1 MNVCV
6 NVLASVC
13 LFEEALANEW
23 VGLQRIKAD
32 NPAEYQQIVNLPGG
46 FSKTLTGP
54 LPGNVNVYTTGNIGP
69 TSTGQHLDVK
79 QVGGG
84 RFDLTELDDYIEV
97 DDKDHGTVS
106 LSQLRQLTNNV
117 GDSFDEHVARGS
129 HGIDVGTYEGTEV
142 YVKNG
147 AEHVSNYETE
157 HGTLTTIRLPK
168 WSTITLSC
176 MVQDNITKQSNG
188 H

>member
-1 MNVCV
+1 MDPQ
-6 NVLASVC
+6 STTR
-13 LFEEALANEW
+13 
-23 VGLQRIKAD
+23 QR
-32 NPAEYQQIVNLPGG
+32 
-46 FSKTLTGP
+46 
-54 LPGNVNVYTTGNIGP
+54 VYTTGNIGP

-129 HGIDVGTYEGTEV
+129 HGIDVGTYDG
-142 YVKNG
+142 Y
-147 AEHVSNYETE
+147 
-157 HGTLTTIRLPK
+157 
-168 WSTITLSC
+168 WSLREERC
-176 MVQDNITKQSNG
+176 
-188 H
+188 